1 MVTLTEARANR
12 TVKDWVAFLRQA
24 DTPVLRQTAREL
36 AQLREREEETGA
48 RDITRVVIN
57 DPLMVFKVLTYANNH
72 RSRHQLQDLVQ
83 VEQAMMMMGTSTF
96 FEQIPTERHVED
108 VLNQHVP
115 ALIDLLKLMVR
126 AHRAGYF
133 AAEFAAHLMD
143 LHAEEVRV
151 AASLYDFAEMLMW
164 CFYPEAM
171 DEISQRQ
178 SADKT
183 LRSRVVQQ
191 EVLGFRLLD
200 LQAELVRAFNL
211 PALLNELMDEQRA
224 HLPRVRNVQLAVN
237 LARHS
242 ADGWDNAALPDDYK
256 DIAQLLH
263 VDVDRVRHIV
273 GVPQSRS

>member
-12 TVKDWVAFLRQA
+12 TVNDWVAFFEQA
-24 DTPVLRQTAREL
+24 DIPVLRQTAREL
-36 AQLREREEETGA
+36 AVLREREDETGA

-57 DPLMVFKVLTYANNH
+57 DPLMMFKVLTYANNH

-83 VEQAMMMMGTSTF
+83 VEQAIIMMGTSTF
-96 FEQIPTERHVED
+96 FDQIPTVPHVED
-108 VLNQHVP
+108 VLDHHVA
-115 ALIDLLKLMVR
+115 ALVDLLKLMIR

-133 AAEFAAHLMD
+133 AADFASHLMD
-143 LHAEEVRV
+143 LHAEELRV

-164 CFYPEAM
+164 IFNPEAM
-171 DEISQRQ
+171 GEIRKRQ
-178 SADKT
+178 AADKT

-191 EVLGFRLLD
+191 EVLGFRVVE
-200 LQAELVRAFNL
+200 LQAELVRVFNL
-211 PALLNELMDEQRA
+211 PSLLTDLMDEQRA

-256 DIAQLLH
+256 DISQLLH
-263 VDVDRVRHIV
+263 VDVERVMHIV
-273 GVPQSRS
+273 GARQ

>member
-12 TVKDWVAFLRQA
+12 TVKDWVAFLKQA

-83 VEQAMMMMGTSTF
+83 VEQALMMMGSSTF

-211 PALLNELMDEQRA
+211 PALLNDLMDEQRA